1 LSWIIGGSNIFGYGA
16 LISDV
21 QVTFANKRTIDFVQK
36 AYLISNFLAAGF
48 TGSVRIGFMLL
59 SSLIHFTYLT
69 PGRRKTD
76 SWDPVWIADNWHPI
90 AKDVFESAPREE
102 RELGSQFIIVCAS
115 PTEDATLGAEI
126 YIIRLSW
133 PDVKTG
139 IMINKIKICSIGS
152 GADVEEYKRVLQPLF
167 DMRPDILQDEEGKER
182 DWSQVL
188 ASSITRIVNHTPM
201 LGIRKHLNIH
211 VVRRGDLYEFTND
224 ERICRPNGS
233 FSELAMPKIA
243 KSYPVFVEMANKIS
257 IDAKCAVC

>member
-1 LSWIIGGSNIFGYGA
+1 LGWIIGGSNIFGYGA

-21 QVTFANKRTIDFVQK
+21 RVTFANKRTIDLVQK

-48 TGSVRIGFMLL
+48 TGSVRVGFMLL
-59 SSLIHFTYLT
+59 DSLMHFTYLT
-69 PGRRKTD
+69 PSLRKTG
-76 SWDPVWIADNWHPI
+76 SWDPLLIADNWYPI

-102 RELGSQFIIVCAS
+102 REVGSQFIIASAS

-133 PDVKTG
+133 PDVKAG
-139 IMINKIKICSIGS
+139 VMINKIKICSIGS
-152 GADVEEYKRVLQPLF
+152 GTDVEEYKQVLQPLF
-167 DMRPDILQDEEGKER
+167 DMRPNTLQDEEGNTR

-201 LGIRKHLNIH
+201 LGIRKHLYIH
-211 VVRRGDLYEFTND
+211 VIRRGALYEFTND
-224 ERICRPNGS
+224 ERISRLNGS
-233 FSELAMPKIA
+233 FSELAMPKVA
-243 KSYPVFVEMANKIS
+243 KSYPTFMEMANKIS